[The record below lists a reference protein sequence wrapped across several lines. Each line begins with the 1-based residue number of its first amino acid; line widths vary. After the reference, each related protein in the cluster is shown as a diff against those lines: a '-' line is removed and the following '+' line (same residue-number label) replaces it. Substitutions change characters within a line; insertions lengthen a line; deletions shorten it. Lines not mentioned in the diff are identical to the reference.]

1 MSAIE
6 AADVPERSCTRPW
19 TSGDCADERLR
30 PGSPGRSPATAA
42 AAGADAGDS
51 ALAEAAGKAGSCGA
65 MMPVPEGSCGT
76 VKVTCVVG
84 IAVTRGT
91 AGSTSWLLIAAGAG
105 DGA

>member
-1 MSAIE
+1 
-6 AADVPERSCTRPW
+6 
-19 TSGDCADERLR
+19 
-30 PGSPGRSPATAA
+30 
-42 AAGADAGDS
+42 
-51 ALAEAAGKAGSCGA
+51 
-65 MMPVPEGSCGT
+65 MPVPEGSCGT